1 MATLVVTA
9 AIAVPITAPV
19 ATARTA
25 HVAKGQAVGPHGWR
39 PDIRSARRWA
49 AHRRGRIEFA
59 VLTPRH
65 GWCVRCWRTA
75 RTQSTAKVLLMLAD
89 LRSPGIRNSSLSGWR
104 KAELSVM
111 IRRSDNVAAHDV
123 FNRVGRGGMTA
134 VAHAAHL
141 KHFSANNPWYAS
153 RITAADG
160 ARLMLYVDRLFP
172 RRHARFGMNLLSTI
186 VPGQRWGIGQTKPR
200 CWSLYFKGGWGDGS
214 GDDDH
219 QFALLR
225 HFRQRVAV
233 AITVSWSPSHA
244 YGKETLH
251 GIAKRLL
258 HDIPRPR
265 GCGTKRKRKRS

>member
-1 MATLVVTA
+1 L
-9 AIAVPITAPV
+9 
-19 ATARTA
+19 ATAGIGNAANVRP
-25 HVAKGQAVGPHGWR
+25 VGPHGWR
-39 PDIRSARRWA
+39 PDIRSASRWA
-49 AHRRGRIEFA
+49 AHRQGQIGFA
-59 VLTPRH
+59 VLTPQRY
-65 GWCVRCWRTA
+65 WCNRCWRTA

-89 LRSPGIRNSSLSGWR
+89 LRSPGVRNSRLAGWR
-104 KAELSVM
+104 QAELSVM
-111 IRRSDNVAAHDV
+111 IRRSDNVAARNV

-134 VAHAAHL
+134 VARAAHL
-141 KHFSANNPWYAS
+141 KNFSAHNPWYAS
-153 RITAADG
+153 TITAADG

-172 RRHARFGMNLLSTI
+172 KRHLRFGMGLLSTI
-186 VPGQRWGIGQTKPR
+186 VRGQRWGIGQTKPR

-225 HFRQRVAV
+225 HFRERAAI

-258 HDIPRPR
+258 RDIPRPR
-265 GCGTKRKRKRS
+265 GCGGKAKKRG